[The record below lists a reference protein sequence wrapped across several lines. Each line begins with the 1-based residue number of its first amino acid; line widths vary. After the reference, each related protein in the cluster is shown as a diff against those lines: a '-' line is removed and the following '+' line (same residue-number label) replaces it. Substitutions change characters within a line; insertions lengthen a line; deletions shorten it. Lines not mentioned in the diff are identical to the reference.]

1 MSSFR
6 LYRKIYLINTS
17 EVYSL
22 LNPFSISANTYNLSS
37 SQSIEIPT
45 VQQEST
51 GVYYVDLDVN
61 LYNPTD
67 IYQLNWQVQYTSNPI
82 SNKRLETIFKIAEF
96 VFNTYISDVKSDITY
111 IMERP
116 NIDYLINQESI
127 VITINKDE

>member
-67 IYQLNWQVQYTSNPI
+67 IYQLNWQSILY
-82 SNKRLETIFKIAEF
+82 F
-96 VFNTYISDVKSDITY
+96 
-111 IMERP
+111 
-116 NIDYLINQESI
+116 YL
-127 VITINKDE
+127 